1 MTHACFICFILLN
14 FDYSKIPISVKRI
27 LIIEDDPELN
37 RNLKDALTAENMHV
51 ETVYDG
57 LLAERMLRKSHFD
70 CILLDVNLPGKNGFD
85 LAKEFRMHNT
95 STPILMISAFS
106 ELEDKVQGYE
116 MGADDYITKPFYMRE
131 LILKINSLI
140 KRSQNVTTDNKENTI
155 IIAGN
160 LHLNTISKEVSRD
173 GINIVLTPREYQI
186 LLKLLESKG
195 EIVSKQTLV
204 QEIWGKSFDANTNT
218 IEVYINFLR
227 KKIDRPFGK
236 ESIKT
241 RIGYGY
247 YFQD

>member
-1 MTHACFICFILLN
+1 M
-14 FDYSKIPISVKRI
+14 KKI

-37 RNLKDALTAENMHV
+37 RNIKDALTAENMLV
-51 ETVYDG
+51 ESVYDG
-57 LLAERMLRKSHFD
+57 LLAEKLLNKSPFD
-70 CILLDVNLPGKNGFD
+70 CVLLDVNLPGKSGFD
-85 LAKEFRMHNT
+85 LARDFRTHNT
-95 STPILMISAFS
+95 FTPILMISAFS

-131 LILKINSLI
+131 LILKVNSLI
-140 KRSQNVTTDNKENTI
+140 KRSRNVASDTKENTI
-155 IIAGN
+155 IVAGD
-160 LHLNTISKEVSRD
+160 LQLNTSLKEVSRQ
-173 GINIVLTPREYQI
+173 GVEIILTPREYQI
-186 LLKLLESKG
+186 LKKLLESKG

-247 YFQD
+247 YFED

>member
-1 MTHACFICFILLN
+1 M
-14 FDYSKIPISVKRI
+14 ISVKKI
-27 LIIEDDPELN
+27 LIVEDDPELN
-37 RNLKDALTAENMHV
+37 RNLKDALTAENMQV

-57 LLAERMLRKSHFD
+57 LLAERILEKQHFD
-70 CILLDVNLPGKNGFD
+70 CILLDVSLPGKNGFD
-85 LAKEFRMHNT
+85 LAQDFRMHNT

-140 KRSQNVTTDNKENTI
+140 KRSQNVSVENTQNRI
-155 IIAGN
+155 IIAGD
-160 LHLNTISKEVSRD
+160 LQLNTRLKEVSRQ
-173 GINIVLTPREYQI
+173 GIDIILTPREYQI
-186 LLKLLESKG
+186 LEKLLESKG

-204 QEIWGKSFDANTNT
+204 QQIWGKSFDANTNT

-241 RIGYGY
+241 KIGYGY
-247 YFQD
+247 YFED

>member
-1 MTHACFICFILLN
+1 M
-14 FDYSKIPISVKRI
+14 KKI

-37 RNLKDALTAENMHV
+37 RNIKEALLAENMQV

-57 LLAERMLRKSHFD
+57 LLAERILNKLHFD
-70 CILLDVNLPGKNGFD
+70 CILLDINLPGKSGFD
-85 LAKEFRMHNT
+85 LAKQFRTHNK

-106 ELEDKVQGYE
+106 ELEDKVHGYE

-140 KRSQNVTTDNKENTI
+140 KRSQNSAVAGQENEV
-155 IIAGN
+155 IIAGD
-160 LHLNTISKEVSRD
+160 LQVNTRLKKVVRQEEEIS
-173 GINIVLTPREYQI
+173 LTPREYQI

-195 EIVSKQTLV
+195 EIVSKQRLI
-204 QEIWGKSFDANTNT
+204 QEIWGRSFDANTNT

-241 RIGYGY
+241 KIGYGY
-247 YFQD
+247 YFED

>member
-1 MTHACFICFILLN
+1 MQ
-14 FDYSKIPISVKRI
+14 VKKI

-37 RNLKDALTAENMHV
+37 RNLKDALTAENMQV

-57 LLAERMLRKSHFD
+57 LLAERILNKSHFD
-70 CILLDVNLPGKNGFD
+70 CILLDINLPGKNGFD
-85 LAKEFRMHNT
+85 LAKDFRTHNT

-140 KRSQNVTTDNKENTI
+140 KRSQNVASDKKDNTV
-155 IIAGN
+155 IIAGD
-160 LHLNTISKEVSRD
+160 LQLDTRLKEVSRQ
-173 GINIVLTPREYQI
+173 GISIVLTPREYQI
-186 LLKLLESKG
+186 LEKLLESKG

-204 QEIWGKSFDANTNT
+204 QQIWGKSFDANTNT

-241 RIGYGY
+241 KIGYGY
-247 YFQD
+247 YFED

>member
-1 MTHACFICFILLN
+1 M
-14 FDYSKIPISVKRI
+14 KRV

-37 RNLKDALTAENMHV
+37 RNIKDALTADNMQV
-51 ETVYDG
+51 ESVYDG
-57 LLAERMLRKSHFD
+57 LLAERLLNKSDFD
-70 CILLDVNLPGKNGFD
+70 CILLDINLPGKNGFQ

-106 ELEDKVQGYE
+106 ELEDKVEGYE

-131 LILKINSLI
+131 LILKVNSLI
-140 KRSQNVTTDNKENTI
+140 KRSRNPVGESKKNAI
-155 IIAGN
+155 IIAGD
-160 LHLNTISKEVSRD
+160 LQLNTESKEVARQ
-173 GINIVLTPREYQI
+173 GIAINLTPREYQI

-247 YFQD
+247 YFED

>member
-1 MTHACFICFILLN
+1 M
-14 FDYSKIPISVKRI
+14 ISVKKI
-27 LIIEDDPELN
+27 LIVEDDPELN
-37 RNLKDALTAENMHV
+37 RNLKDALTAENMKV

-57 LLAERMLRKSHFD
+57 LLAERILKKQHFD

-85 LAKEFRMHNT
+85 LAQDFRMHNT

-140 KRSQNVTTDNKENTI
+140 KRSQNVSVENTQNRI
-155 IIAGN
+155 IIAGD
-160 LHLNTISKEVSRD
+160 LQLNTRLKEVSRQ
-173 GINIVLTPREYQI
+173 GIDIILTPREYQI
-186 LLKLLESKG
+186 LEKLLESKG

-204 QEIWGKSFDANTNT
+204 QQIWGKSFDANTNT

-241 RIGYGY
+241 KIGYGY
-247 YFQD
+247 YFED

>member
-1 MTHACFICFILLN
+1 MKSPL
-14 FDYSKIPISVKRI
+14 KRI

-57 LLAERMLRKSHFD
+57 LLAEKILNKSDFD
-70 CILLDVNLPGKNGFD
+70 CILLDINLPGKNGFD
-85 LAKEFRMHNT
+85 LAKDFRTHNT

-116 MGADDYITKPFYMRE
+116 MGADDYITKPFYVRE

-140 KRSQNVTTDNKENTI
+140 NRSRNTSADKKENTV
-155 IIAGN
+155 IIAGD
-160 LHLNTISKEVSRD
+160 LQLNTTLKEVSRQ
-173 GINIVLTPREYQI
+173 GVNIALTPREYQI

-195 EIVSKQTLV
+195 EIVSKQTLI
-204 QEIWGKSFDANTNT
+204 QQIWGRSFDANTNT

-247 YFQD
+247 YFED

>member
-1 MTHACFICFILLN
+1 M
-14 FDYSKIPISVKRI
+14 KKI

-37 RNLKDALTAENMHV
+37 RNIKEALLAENMQV

-57 LLAERMLRKSHFD
+57 LLAERILNKLHFD
-70 CILLDVNLPGKNGFD
+70 CILLDINLPGKSGFD
-85 LAKEFRMHNT
+85 LAKQFRTHNK

-106 ELEDKVQGYE
+106 ELEDKVNGYE

-140 KRSQNVTTDNKENTI
+140 KRSQNSAVAGQENEV
-155 IIAGN
+155 IIAGD
-160 LHLNTISKEVSRD
+160 LQVNTRLKKVVRQEEEIS
-173 GINIVLTPREYQI
+173 LTPREYQI

-195 EIVSKQTLV
+195 EIVSKQRLI
-204 QEIWGKSFDANTNT
+204 QEIWGRSFDANTNT

-241 RIGYGY
+241 KIGYGY
-247 YFQD
+247 YFED

>member
-1 MTHACFICFILLN
+1 M
-14 FDYSKIPISVKRI
+14 KKI

-37 RNLKDALTAENMHV
+37 KNIKNALMAENMQV
-51 ETVYDG
+51 EAVYDG
-57 LLAERMLRKSHFD
+57 LLAEKMLNKWQFD
-70 CILLDVNLPGKNGFD
+70 CILLDINLPGKSGFD
-85 LAKEFRMHNT
+85 LAKDFRVHNS

-140 KRSQNVTTDNKENTI
+140 KRSKNVSSKTPDNEI
-155 IIAGN
+155 LIAGDLQINNN
-160 LHLNTISKEVSRD
+160 LKKVTRQGLDIL
-173 GINIVLTPREYQI
+173 LTPREYQI
-186 LLKLLESKG
+186 LVKLVKSKG
-195 EIVSKQTLV
+195 DIVSKQTLI

-227 KKIDRPFGK
+227 KKIDRPFQK

-241 RIGYGY
+241 KIGYGY
-247 YFQD
+247 YFEDL

>member
-1 MTHACFICFILLN
+1 M
-14 FDYSKIPISVKRI
+14 KKI

-37 RNLKDALTAENMHV
+37 RNIKEALLAENMQV

-57 LLAERMLRKSHFD
+57 LLAERILNKFHFD
-70 CILLDVNLPGKNGFD
+70 CILLDINLPGKSGFD
-85 LAKEFRMHNT
+85 LAKQFRTHNK

-106 ELEDKVQGYE
+106 ELEDKVHGYE

-140 KRSQNVTTDNKENTI
+140 NRSQNNAVVGQENEV
-155 IIAGN
+155 IIAGD
-160 LHLNTISKEVSRD
+160 LQVNTRLKKVSRQEEE
-173 GINIVLTPREYQI
+173 ISLTPREYQI

-195 EIVSKQTLV
+195 EIVSKQRLI
-204 QEIWGKSFDANTNT
+204 QEIWGRSFDANTNT

-227 KKIDRPFGK
+227 KKIDRPVGK

-241 RIGYGY
+241 KIGYGY
-247 YFQD
+247 YFED

>member
-1 MTHACFICFILLN
+1 MYYLLLN
-14 FDYSKIPISVKRI
+14 FEYSKIPILVKKI

-37 RNLKDALTAENMHV
+37 RNLKDALSAENMQV

-57 LLAERMLRKSHFD
+57 LLAERILKKSHFD

-85 LAKEFRMHNT
+85 LAKDFRTHNT

-106 ELEDKVQGYE
+106 ELEDKIQGHE

-140 KRSQNVTTDNKENTI
+140 KRSQNTSADTKENTV
-155 IIAGN
+155 IIAGD
-160 LHLNTISKEVSRD
+160 LQLNTALKEVSRQ
-173 GINIVLTPREYQI
+173 GVNIALTPREYQI

-204 QEIWGKSFDANTNT
+204 QQIWGRSFDANTNT

-247 YFQD
+247 YFED

>member
-1 MTHACFICFILLN
+1 M
-14 FDYSKIPISVKRI
+14 KKI

-37 RNLKDALTAENMHV
+37 RNLKEALTAENMDV

-57 LLAERMLRKSHFD
+57 LLAERILKKSQFD
-70 CILLDVNLPGKNGFD
+70 CILLDINLPGKNGYE
-85 LAKEFRMHNT
+85 LARDFRAHNT

-106 ELEDKVQGYE
+106 ELEDKVEGYE

-140 KRSQNVTTDNKENTI
+140 KRSHNTI
-155 IIAGN
+155 DNAQKTNLIIAGD
-160 LHLNTISKEVSRD
+160 LQINTSLKKVSRQGND
-173 GINIVLTPREYQI
+173 IVLTPREYQI

-195 EIVSKQTLV
+195 EIVSKQHLV
-204 QEIWGKSFDANTNT
+204 QEIWGKYSDANTNT

-227 KKIDRPFGK
+227 NKIDRPFGK

-241 RIGYGY
+241 KIGYGY
-247 YFQD
+247 YFED

>member
-1 MTHACFICFILLN
+1 M
-14 FDYSKIPISVKRI
+14 ISVKKI

-37 RNLKDALTAENMHV
+37 RNLKDALTAENMQV

-57 LLAERMLRKSHFD
+57 LLAERILKKQHFD

-85 LAKEFRMHNT
+85 LAQDFRMHNT

-140 KRSQNVTTDNKENTI
+140 KRSQNVSVENTQNTI
-155 IIAGN
+155 IIAGD
-160 LHLNTISKEVSRD
+160 LQLNTRLKEVSRQ
-173 GINIVLTPREYQI
+173 GIDIILTPREYQI
-186 LLKLLESKG
+186 LEKLLESKG

-204 QEIWGKSFDANTNT
+204 QQIWGKSFDANTNA

-241 RIGYGY
+241 KIGYGY
-247 YFQD
+247 YFED

>member
-1 MTHACFICFILLN
+1 M
-14 FDYSKIPISVKRI
+14 KKV

-37 RNLKDALTAENMHV
+37 RNIKDALTAENMQV

-57 LLAERMLRKSHFD
+57 LLAERFLKKSDFD
-70 CILLDVNLPGKNGFD
+70 CILLDVNIPGKNGFE
-85 LAKEFRMHNT
+85 LARDFRMHNT

-106 ELEDKVQGYE
+106 ELEDKVEGYE

-140 KRSQNVTTDNKENTI
+140 KRSQNTVIRNNKNTNI
-155 IIAGN
+155 VAGDLQLN
-160 LHLNTISKEVSRD
+160 LNSKEVTRQ
-173 GINIVLTPREYQI
+173 GVVVNLTPREYQI
-186 LLKLLESKG
+186 LVKLLKSKG
-195 EIVSKQTLV
+195 EIISKQTLV

-241 RIGYGY
+241 KIGYGY
-247 YFQD
+247 YFED

>member
-1 MTHACFICFILLN
+1 M
-14 FDYSKIPISVKRI
+14 ISVKKI
-27 LIIEDDPELN
+27 LIVEDDPELN
-37 RNLKDALTAENMHV
+37 RNLKDALTAENMQV

-57 LLAERMLRKSHFD
+57 LLAERILEKQHFD

-85 LAKEFRMHNT
+85 LAQDFRMHNT

-140 KRSQNVTTDNKENTI
+140 KRSQNVSVENTQNTI
-155 IIAGN
+155 IIAGD
-160 LHLNTISKEVSRD
+160 LQLNTRLKEVSRQ
-173 GINIVLTPREYQI
+173 GIDIILTPREYQI
-186 LLKLLESKG
+186 LEKLLESKG

-204 QEIWGKSFDANTNT
+204 QQIWGKSFDANTNT

-241 RIGYGY
+241 KIGYGY
-247 YFQD
+247 YFEG

>member
-1 MTHACFICFILLN
+1 M
-14 FDYSKIPISVKRI
+14 KKI

-37 RNLKDALTAENMHV
+37 QNLKDALIAENMHV

-57 LLAERMLRKSHFD
+57 LLAERILIKSHFD
-70 CILLDVNLPGKNGFD
+70 CILLDINLPGKNGFE
-85 LAKEFRMHNT
+85 LAKDFRTHNT

-106 ELEDKVQGYE
+106 ELEDKIQGYE

-140 KRSQNVTTDNKENTI
+140 KRSQNISAVKHQNTI
-155 IIAGN
+155 IVAGD
-160 LHLNTISKEVSRD
+160 LHLNVHLKEVSRQ
-173 GINIVLTPREYQI
+173 GVNIILTPREYQI
-186 LLKLLESKG
+186 LEKLLESKG
-195 EIVSKQTLV
+195 EIVSKQTLI

-227 KKIDRPFGK
+227 NKIDRPFGK

-241 RIGYGY
+241 KIGYGY
-247 YFQD
+247 YFED

>member
-1 MTHACFICFILLN
+1 M
-14 FDYSKIPISVKRI
+14 ISVKKI
-27 LIIEDDPELN
+27 LIVEDDPELN
-37 RNLKDALTAENMHV
+37 RNLKDALTAENMQV

-57 LLAERMLRKSHFD
+57 LLAERILKKQHFD

-85 LAKEFRMHNT
+85 LAQDFRMHNT

-140 KRSQNVTTDNKENTI
+140 KRSQNVSVENTQNTI

-160 LHLNTISKEVSRD
+160 LQLNTRLKEVSRQ
-173 GINIVLTPREYQI
+173 GIDIILTPREYQI
-186 LLKLLESKG
+186 LEKLLESKG

-204 QEIWGKSFDANTNT
+204 QQIWGKSFDANTNT

-241 RIGYGY
+241 KIGYGY
-247 YFQD
+247 YFED

>member
-1 MTHACFICFILLN
+1 M
-14 FDYSKIPISVKRI
+14 KKI

-37 RNLKDALTAENMHV
+37 RNLKEALTAEHMHV

-57 LLAERMLRKSHFD
+57 LLAEKILRKSDFD
-70 CILLDVNLPGKNGFD
+70 CILLDINLPGKNGFD
-85 LAKEFRMHNT
+85 LAKEFRAHNT

-116 MGADDYITKPFYMRE
+116 MGADDYITKPFYIRE

-140 KRSQNVTTDNKENTI
+140 KRSKNSATSDNHNMVIVAGDLQINTDLKKVTRQ
-155 IIAGN
+155 
-160 LHLNTISKEVSRD
+160 EVE
-173 GINIVLTPREYQI
+173 IMLTPREYQI

-241 RIGYGY
+241 KIGYGY
-247 YFQD
+247 YFED

>member
-1 MTHACFICFILLN
+1 M
-14 FDYSKIPISVKRI
+14 KKV

-37 RNLKDALTAENMHV
+37 RNIKDALTAENMQV
-51 ETVYDG
+51 ESVYDG
-57 LLAERMLRKSHFD
+57 LLAERLLNKSDFD
-70 CILLDVNLPGKNGFD
+70 CILLDINLPGKNGFQ

-106 ELEDKVQGYE
+106 ELEDKVEGYE

-140 KRSQNVTTDNKENTI
+140 KRSRNAVGKPKKDAI
-155 IIAGN
+155 IIAGD
-160 LHLNTISKEVSRD
+160 LQLNTESKEVTRQ
-173 GINIVLTPREYQI
+173 GIAINLTPREYQI

-195 EIVSKQTLV
+195 EIVSKQNLV
-204 QEIWGKSFDANTNT
+204 QQIWGKSFDANTNT

-227 KKIDRPFGK
+227 KKIDRPFGR

-247 YFQD
+247 YFED